1 MSNPIT
7 SHSNEE
13 EIEMLLPFYVTGRLD
28 RSEGGLIADHVGERP
43 ELVRQLALIQDE
55 RIGAIAANK
64 AIATSP
70 ALDFRRVTAAIAARP
85 SCLGPRPWD
94 RIKRWF
100 EMPVSQSRGWAV
112 AAAMLLIL
120 LQGAAIA
127 SLVATRQSQDFFA
140 ASGTKQVAGPSTTVL
155 VRFAEGTT
163 TSAIA
168 GMLAGLGMTIVDGP
182 KGGGVFTVRLGPGD
196 MKETERD
203 RAIAE
208 LNARSDAVTFVARL
222 P

>member
-7 SHSNEE
+7 SRSNDE
-13 EIEMLLPFYVTGRLD
+13 EIEMLLPFYVTGRLN
-28 RSEGGLIADHVGERP
+28 RSERGLIADHVGERP
-43 ELVRQLALIQDE
+43 DLVRQLALIQDE
-55 RIGAIAANK
+55 RVGAIAANK

-70 ALDFRRVTAAIAARP
+70 RLDFRRVTAAIAARP
-85 SCLGPRPWD
+85 SSLRPRPWD

-112 AAAMLLIL
+112 AATLLIL
-120 LQGAAIA
+120 LQVAAIA
-127 SLVATRQSQDFFA
+127 SLVATRQSHDFFA

-196 MKETERD
+196 MKEAERD